1 MTAWLDF
8 LINSDDPTDKAL
20 LDEHRARSW
29 AFVQTMQWIVE
40 CEGIEIQTFD
50 AIQREN
56 DLTDELQRRITVRG
70 AELADAGAEPAS
82 VEQIEAWNA
91 ALVLLISNL
100 QDKGALKHWA

>member
-1 MTAWLDF
+1 MTGWLDF
-8 LINSDDPTDKAL
+8 LINSDDPMDKAL

-29 AFVQTMQWIVE
+29 AFVQMMQWIVE

-50 AIQREN
+50 ALQREN

-82 VEQIEAWNA
+82 VEQIVAWNA
-91 ALVLLISNL
+91 TLVPLISNL

>member
-29 AFVQTMQWIVE
+29 AYAQTMHWIIE
-40 CEGIEIQTFD
+40 REGIEIQAFD

-56 DLTDELQRRITVRG
+56 DLTNELQRRITDRG

-91 ALVLLISNL
+91 TWVPLVSNL
-100 QDKGALKHWA
+100 PDEGAPKHWA